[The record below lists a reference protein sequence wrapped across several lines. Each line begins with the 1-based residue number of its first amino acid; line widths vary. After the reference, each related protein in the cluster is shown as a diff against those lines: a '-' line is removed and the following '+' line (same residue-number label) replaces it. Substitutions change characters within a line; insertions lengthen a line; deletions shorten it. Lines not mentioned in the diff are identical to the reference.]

1 VIRWIAVASLAV
13 IVAALILWQ
22 QSRERSISACL
33 STGGSWNVSSCAP
46 GTDRTILQRDLHRT

>member
-1 VIRWIAVASLAV
+1 VIRWIAVASVAV

-33 STGGSWNVSSCAP
+33 SSGGSWDGSSCAP
-46 GTDRTILQRDLHRT
+46 GTGRTILQRDLHRT